1 MKADGHAETE
11 FKSARG
17 IRRGSP
23 APLLML
29 LLAGFLFSGCSRT
42 ETAGAKPGQGSGAP
56 VPVLVGEAVEKNM
69 PVQISAVGNVQ
80 PFTKVAVRSQIT
92 GQLAKV
98 HFQEGSEVKKGD
110 LLFTIDPRPAQA
122 ALEQMKANL
131 ARDEAQLEN
140 ARIEFARAQKL
151 YESNISSRD
160 DYDKAQANLDTLRGT
175 VLADRAAITNAA
187 LNLEFTS
194 IHSPIDGR
202 TGNVLVHEG
211 NIVKAEEDVLLQI
224 NQVHPLFVAFG
235 VPEQFLPEIR
245 RRMRDGP
252 LKAQANF
259 VNLEGPPPQG
269 EVAFIDNA
277 VDPTTGTVQL
287 KAAFDNA
294 DTALWPGQFVQ
305 VIMTLAE
312 QPNAVVVP
320 TPAIQPGQNGDFA
333 FVVKA
338 DQTVEMRRVTVGP
351 ARDGETVVQRGL
363 KPGETVVIDGQLRLV
378 PGARVDVKPVNALKP
393 EALAREEDP

>member
-1 MKADGHAETE
+1 
-11 FKSARG
+11 
-17 IRRGSP
+17 
-23 APLLML
+23 
-29 LLAGFLFSGCSRT
+29 
-42 ETAGAKPGQGSGAP
+42 
-56 VPVLVGEAVEKNM
+56 
-69 PVQISAVGNVQ
+69 
-80 PFTKVAVRSQIT
+80 
-92 GQLAKV
+92 
-98 HFQEGSEVKKGD
+98 
-110 LLFTIDPRPAQA
+110 
-122 ALEQMKANL
+122 
-131 ARDEAQLEN
+131 
-140 ARIEFARAQKL
+140 
-151 YESNISSRD
+151 
-160 DYDKAQANLDTLRGT
+160 
-175 VLADRAAITNAA
+175 
-187 LNLEFTS
+187 
-194 IHSPIDGR
+194 
-202 TGNVLVHEG
+202 
-211 NIVKAEEDVLLQI
+211 
-224 NQVHPLFVAFG
+224 
-235 VPEQFLPEIR
+235 
-245 RRMRDGP
+245 MRDGP

-351 ARDGETVVQRGL
+351 ARDGETVVQKGV